1 MVRQNQVAETDGVTE
16 TRNPPQQPVTM
27 SPSRPKTEILAKI
40 GHRGNGHEH
49 SRVLPEQRAKDAIKH
64 LYETDDRN
72 IQKVGA
78 ANLNLNNLYCE
89 SIIRQADR
97 SFWSALVSAAGG
109 LIFFLG
115 AAAFLVLNK
124 QDSVQVAVIGSL
136 GTAITACVS
145 GTSFYLYRYT
155 MGHFEAFHLCL
166 ARTEIVLLENS
177 VCKQIEDVTQR
188 DAAYASVVENIEK
201 LTLLISKNLQTG
213 SLPQKP
219 FQVEKK

>member
-1 MVRQNQVAETDGVTE
+1 MVSQNRVAETDDVTG
-16 TRNPPQQPVTM
+16 TRNLLQQPVMM
-27 SPSRPKTEILAKI
+27 SPSR
-40 GHRGNGHEH
+40 
-49 SRVLPEQRAKDAIKH
+49 VLPGQRAKDAIKH
-64 LYETDDRN
+64 LCETDDRN
-72 IQKVGA
+72 MQKVGA

-89 SIIRQADR
+89 SIIKQANR
-97 SFWSALVSAAGG
+97 SFWSALVAAVVG

-115 AAAFLVLNK
+115 AAAFLLLSK
-124 QDSVQVAVIGSL
+124 QDSGQVAVLGSL

-177 VCKQIEDVTQR
+177 VCKQIEDVSKR

-201 LTLLISKNLQTG
+201 LTLLLTASRSTKGIVRG
-213 SLPQKP
+213 PLPAATP
-219 FQVEKK
+219 GHPAGH

>member
-1 MVRQNQVAETDGVTE
+1 MVSQNQVAETDGVTG
-16 TRNPPQQPVTM
+16 TRNLLQQPVTM
-27 SPSRPKTEILAKI
+27 SPSR
-40 GHRGNGHEH
+40 
-49 SRVLPEQRAKDAIKH
+49 VLPGQRAKDAIKH
-64 LYETDDRN
+64 LCETDDRN
-72 IQKVGA
+72 MQKVGA

-89 SIIRQADR
+89 SIIKQANR
-97 SFWSALVSAAGG
+97 SFWSALVAAVVG

-115 AAAFLVLNK
+115 AAAFLLLSK
-124 QDSVQVAVIGSL
+124 QNSGQVAVIGSL

-177 VCKQIEDVTQR
+177 VCKQIEDVSKR

-201 LTLLISKNLQTG
+201 LTLLLTASRSTKGIVKNGKSETDIALTE
-213 SLPQKP
+213 P
-219 FQVEKK
+219 